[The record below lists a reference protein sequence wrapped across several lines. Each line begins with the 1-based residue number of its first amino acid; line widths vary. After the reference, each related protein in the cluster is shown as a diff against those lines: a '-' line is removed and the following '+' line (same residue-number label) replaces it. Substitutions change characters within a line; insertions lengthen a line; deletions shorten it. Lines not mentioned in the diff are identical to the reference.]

1 MQTEI
6 PSLRAERRIV
16 ILIHGSIAGASIAA
30 CLQLASRETLSPL
43 LLLAVGCFAVA
54 IPAAITLVTLA
65 QVIFELVKP
74 LVPEEESRERYWP
87 RLSYVLAVVD
97 QISCYLGFLALFWHF
112 SWIVG
117 AIFLLATAI
126 AYLTVWIAEKN
137 LRKTTRIDVAEKA
150 T

>member
-1 MQTEI
+1 
-6 PSLRAERRIV
+6 
-16 ILIHGSIAGASIAA
+16 
-30 CLQLASRETLSPL
+30 LQSPYL
-43 LLLAVGCFAVA
+43 Q
-54 IPAAITLVTLA
+54 VTLA

-74 LVPEEESRERYWP
+74 LVPEGESRERYWP

-117 AIFLLATAI
+117 AIFLLATVI
-126 AYLTVWIAEKN
+126 AYLTVWTAEKN
-137 LRKTTRIDVAEKA
+137 LRKTTRTDVVEKA